1 MARDLKYTRNIGI
14 AAHIDAG
21 KTTTTERILFYT
33 GVSHKIGEVHDGA
46 ATMDW
51 MEQEQERGI
60 TITSAATT
68 CTWNFPQDQGNL
80 TENSKPYHFNIID
93 TPGHVDFTVEVNR
106 SLRVLDGLVFLFSAV
121 DGVEP
126 QSETNWRL
134 ADNYRVPRIGFV
146 NKMDRQ
152 GANFLNV
159 SSQVR
164 EMLKSNAVPIVLNIG
179 EEEDFKGIVD
189 LVTNK
194 AIVWHDDKYGST
206 FDEVPIPEDMLGEVD
221 KYRAELIEAVAEYDE
236 NLLEKFFEDPESI
249 SPDEIH
255 KALRAATQ
263 DMSIIP
269 MICGSSFKNKGVQ
282 FLLDAVCRY
291 LPSPEDK
298 EAIVGTNPNN
308 GEEIARKPSVNDP
321 FSALAFKIATDPF
334 VGTLAFFRVYSG
346 VLKSGDTVY
355 NAVTQKKERIG
366 RILQMHSNSRDEIKE
381 VRAGDI
387 AAAVGLKQV
396 TTGDTLCD
404 PASIIT
410 LERMEFPEPVIS
422 IAVEPKTK
430 DDQEKMGLALSKL
443 AQEDPSFRVAT
454 DQESNQTIISGMGE
468 LHLDIIVD
476 RMKREFNVEAT
487 IGKPQVAYRETIRTS
502 VEQEA
507 KYIKQSGGKGQY
519 GHVWLKIEPQE
530 PGKGY
535 EFVNE
540 IVGGAIPR
548 EFIGPVDKGVIEQ
561 MENGVIGGYPVVDVK
576 VTLYDG
582 SFHDVDSS
590 EVAFKVAGSQAFK
603 EGAKKAKPVLLE
615 PVMKVEAVTP
625 GDYLG
630 DVTGDLNRRRG
641 IIQGMEETVVGNI
654 IKAEVPLSEMF
665 GYATDLRSMTQG
677 RATYTMEFEKYAEI
691 PSNIAE
697 ELIQK
702 AS

>member
-1 MARDLKYTRNIGI
+1 M
-14 AAHIDAG
+14 
-21 KTTTTERILFYT
+21 
-33 GVSHKIGEVHDGA
+33 
-46 ATMDW
+46 
-51 MEQEQERGI
+51 
-60 TITSAATT
+60 
-68 CTWNFPQDQGNL
+68 
-80 TENSKPYHFNIID
+80 
-93 TPGHVDFTVEVNR
+93 
-106 SLRVLDGLVFLFSAV
+106 
-121 DGVEP
+121 
-126 QSETNWRL
+126 
-134 ADNYRVPRIGFV
+134 
-146 NKMDRQ
+146 
-152 GANFLNV
+152 
-159 SSQVR
+159 
-164 EMLKSNAVPIVLNIG
+164 
-179 EEEDFKGIVD
+179 
-189 LVTNK
+189 K
-194 AIVWHDDKYGST
+194 AIIWDEESKGMK
-206 FDEVPIPEDMLGEVD
+206 FDTVDIPEDLKSKSDELHEQLVETAAEANEELMDEYLNNGE
-221 KYRAELIEAVAEYDE
+221 LSIEKIIEGLRLQTLA
-236 NLLEKFFEDPESI
+236 N
-249 SPDEIH
+249 EIV
-255 KALRAATQ
+255 LVT
-263 DMSIIP
+263 
-269 MICGSSFKNKGVQ
+269 CGTAFKNKGVQ
-282 FLLDAVCRY
+282 AMLDAVIEFM
-291 LPSPEDK
+291 PSPLDVP
-298 EAIVGTNPNN
+298 AIKG
-308 GEEIARKPSVNDP
+308 INDDSEGSEGVRNSSDDEP
-321 FSALAFKIATDPF
+321 FASLAFKIATDPF
-334 VGTLAFFRVYSG
+334 VGTLSFFRVYSG
-346 VLKSGDTVY
+346 VLKAGDTVY

-366 RILQMHSNSRDEIKE
+366 RILQMHSNSREEIKE

-387 AAAVGLKQV
+387 AAAVGLKSV

-404 PASIIT
+404 PSSVIT

-430 DDQEKMGLALSKL
+430 DDQEKMGLALGKL
-443 AQEDPSFRVAT
+443 AQEDPSFRVST
-454 DQESNQTIISGMGE
+454 DEESNQTIISGMGE

-487 IGKPQVAYRETIRTS
+487 IGKPQVAYRETIRKPI
-502 VEQEA
+502 EQEA
-507 KYIKQSGGKGQY
+507 KYVKQSGGKGQY

-540 IVGGAIPR
+540 IVGGAIPK

-576 VTLYDG
+576 VTLFDG

-603 EGAKKAKPVLLE
+603 EGAKKANPVLLE

-697 ELIQK
+697 ELIEK

>member
-1 MARDLKYTRNIGI
+1 MARETELSRYRNIGI
-14 AAHIDAG
+14 MAHIDAG
-21 KTTTTERILFYT
+21 KTTTTERILYYT

-68 CTWNFPQDQGNL
+68 CFWSGSTDQ
-80 TENSKPYHFNIID
+80 YDQHRVNIID
-93 TPGHVDFTVEVNR
+93 TPGHVDFTIEVER
-106 SLRVLDGLVFLFSAV
+106 SLRVLDGAVSVFCAV
-121 DGVEP
+121 GGVEP
-126 QSETNWRL
+126 QSETVWRQ
-134 ADNYRVPRIGFV
+134 ANKYSVPRMAFV
-146 NKMDRQ
+146 NKMDRA
-152 GANFLNV
+152 GADFFRVVEQIKTRLG
-159 SSQVR
+159 SKPLPLQ
-164 EMLKSNAVPIVLNIG
+164 VPIG
-179 EEEDFKGIVD
+179 AEDNFKGVVNLID
-189 LVTNK
+189 MK
-194 AIVWHDDKYGST
+194 AIIWDEESRGMK
-206 FDEVPIPEDMLGEVD
+206 FDEVDIPDDLKDKVDELREQVVETAAEANEELMDAYLNNGELTREQIVQGL
-221 KYRAELIEAVAEYDE
+221 RLQTLS
-236 NLLEKFFEDPESI
+236 N
-249 SPDEIH
+249 EIV
-255 KALRAATQ
+255 LVT
-263 DMSIIP
+263 
-269 MICGSSFKNKGVQ
+269 CGTAFKNKGVQ
-282 FLLDAVCRY
+282 AMLDAVIDFM
-291 LPSPEDK
+291 PSPLDVPAIKGILDDK
-298 EAIVGTNPNN
+298 DETEGKRESSD
-308 GEEIARKPSVNDP
+308 EEP

-404 PASIIT
+404 PTSIIT

>member
-21 KTTTTERILFYT
+21 KTTTTERVLFYT

-68 CTWNFPQDQGNL
+68 CTWNFPQNQGKP
-80 TENSKPYHFNIID
+80 TSDSKPYHFNIID

-134 ADNYRVPRIGFV
+134 ADNYKVPRIGFV

-159 SSQVR
+159 STQVR

-179 EEEDFKGIVD
+179 DEEDFRGIVD

-194 AIVWHDDKYGST
+194 AIVWHDDNYGST
-206 FDEVPIPEDMLGEVD
+206 FDEVDIPEDMKADVE
-221 KYRAELIEAVAEYDE
+221 KHRAELIEAVAEYDE
-236 NLLEKFFEDPESI
+236 DLLEKFFENPDSI
-249 SPDEIH
+249 SPEEIH
-255 KALRAATQ
+255 EALRAATQ

-308 GEEIARKPSVNDP
+308 GLEISRKPTVQEP

-334 VGTLAFFRVYSG
+334 VGRLAFFRAYSG
-346 VLKSGDTVY
+346 RLDAGSYVLNNRSG
-355 NAVTQKKERIG
+355 NKERIS
-366 RILQMHSNSRDEIKE
+366 RIYQMHSNKQNSIDFIE
-381 VRAGDI
+381 AGDI
-387 AAAVGLKQV
+387 GAAVGFKDIK
-396 TTGDTLCD
+396 TGDTLSAEKS
-404 PASIIT
+404 PII
-410 LERMEFPEPVIS
+410 LESMEFPDPVIG

-430 DDQEKMGLALSKL
+430 ADIDKLGMSLAKL
-443 AQEDPSFRVAT
+443 AEEDPTFQVKT
-454 DQESNQTIISGMGE
+454 DEASGQTIISGMGE
-468 LHLDIIVD
+468 LHLDVLVD
-476 RMKREFNVEAT
+476 RMRREFAVEAN
-487 IGKPQVAYRETIRTS
+487 IGKPQVAYRETIRKS
-502 VEQEA
+502 VEIEG
-507 KYIKQSGGKGQY
+507 KHVKQSGGRGQY
-519 GHVWLKIEPQE
+519 GHVVLRLEPLDPDAE
-530 PGKGY
+530 Y

-540 IVGGAIPR
+540 IVGGVIPR
-548 EFIGPVDKGVIEQ
+548 EYIPAVDKGIQEQ
-561 MENGVIGGYPVVDVK
+561 MKNGCLAGYPLLAMR
-576 VTLYDG
+576 VTLFDG

-590 EVAFKVAGSQAFK
+590 EMAFKIAGSIALKKGALQAD
-603 EGAKKAKPVLLE
+603 AALLE
-615 PVMKVEAVTP
+615 PMMKVEVVTP
-625 GDYLG
+625 EEYMG
-630 DVTGDLNRRRG
+630 DVMGDLNRRRG
-641 IIQGMEETVVGNI
+641 MVHGMNDSASGKVI
-654 IKAEVPLSEMF
+654 DAEVPLAEMF
-665 GYATDLRSMTQG
+665 GYSTDLRSATQG
-677 RATYTMEFEKYAEI
+677 RATYTMEFEKYAI
-691 PSNIAE
+691 VPNNVAE
-697 ELIQK
+697 AIVSSK
-702 AS
+702 

>member
-1 MARDLKYTRNIGI
+1 MA
-14 AAHIDAG
+14 
-21 KTTTTERILFYT
+21 
-33 GVSHKIGEVHDGA
+33 
-46 ATMDW
+46 
-51 MEQEQERGI
+51 
-60 TITSAATT
+60 
-68 CTWNFPQDQGNL
+68 
-80 TENSKPYHFNIID
+80 
-93 TPGHVDFTVEVNR
+93 
-106 SLRVLDGLVFLFSAV
+106 
-121 DGVEP
+121 
-126 QSETNWRL
+126 
-134 ADNYRVPRIGFV
+134 FV
-146 NKMDRQ
+146 NKMDRA
-152 GANFLNV
+152 GADFFRVVDQIKTRLG
-159 SSQVR
+159 SKPLPLQ
-164 EMLKSNAVPIVLNIG
+164 VPIG
-179 EEEDFKGIVD
+179 AEDNFKGVVNLID
-189 LVTNK
+189 MK
-194 AIVWHDDKYGST
+194 AIIWDEESRGMK
-206 FDEVPIPEDMLGEVD
+206 FDEVDIPDDLKEKVD
-221 KYRAELIEAVAEYDE
+221 KLREQVVETAAEANEELMDAYLNNGELTREQIVQGLRLQTLS
-236 NLLEKFFEDPESI
+236 N
-249 SPDEIH
+249 EIV
-255 KALRAATQ
+255 LVT
-263 DMSIIP
+263 
-269 MICGSSFKNKGVQ
+269 CGTAFKNKGVQ
-282 FLLDAVCRY
+282 AMLDAVIDFM
-291 LPSPEDK
+291 PSPLDVPAIKGILDDK
-298 EAIVGTNPNN
+298 DETEGKRESSD
-308 GEEIARKPSVNDP
+308 EEP

>member
-1 MARDLKYTRNIGI
+1 MA
-14 AAHIDAG
+14 
-21 KTTTTERILFYT
+21 
-33 GVSHKIGEVHDGA
+33 
-46 ATMDW
+46 
-51 MEQEQERGI
+51 
-60 TITSAATT
+60 
-68 CTWNFPQDQGNL
+68 
-80 TENSKPYHFNIID
+80 
-93 TPGHVDFTVEVNR
+93 
-106 SLRVLDGLVFLFSAV
+106 
-121 DGVEP
+121 
-126 QSETNWRL
+126 
-134 ADNYRVPRIGFV
+134 FV
-146 NKMDRQ
+146 NKMDRA
-152 GANFLNV
+152 GADFFRVVEQIKTRLG
-159 SSQVR
+159 SKPIPLQ
-164 EMLKSNAVPIVLNIG
+164 VPIG
-179 EEEDFKGIVD
+179 AEDNFKGVVNLIDMKAIIWDEESRGMKFEEIDIPDELKAKVEELREQVIETAAEANEELMDAYLNTGELSRDQIVQGLRLQTLSNEIV
-189 LVTNK
+189 LVT
-194 AIVWHDDKYGST
+194 
-206 FDEVPIPEDMLGEVD
+206 
-221 KYRAELIEAVAEYDE
+221 
-236 NLLEKFFEDPESI
+236 
-249 SPDEIH
+249 
-255 KALRAATQ
+255 
-263 DMSIIP
+263 
-269 MICGSSFKNKGVQ
+269 CGTAFKNKGVQ
-282 FLLDAVCRY
+282 AMLDAVIDFM
-291 LPSPEDK
+291 PSPLDVPAIKGILDDK
-298 EAIVGTNPNN
+298 DESE
-308 GEEIARKPSVNDP
+308 GERKSSDDEP

-334 VGTLAFFRVYSG
+334 VGTLSFFRVYSG
-346 VLKSGDTVY
+346 VLKSGDTVF
-355 NAVTQKKERIG
+355 NAVTQKKERVG

-404 PASIIT
+404 PSSVIT

-430 DDQEKMGLALSKL
+430 DDQEKMGLALGKL

-487 IGKPQVAYRETIRTS
+487 IGKPQVAYRETIRTT

-540 IVGGAIPR
+540 IVGGTIPR

-665 GYATDLRSMTQG
+665 GYATDLRSMSQG
-677 RATYTMEFEKYAEI
+677 RATYTMEFQKYAEI

>member
-51 MEQEQERGI
+51 MEQDQERGI

-68 CTWNFPQDQGNL
+68 CFWSGSTGQYD
-80 TENSKPYHFNIID
+80 EHRINIID
-93 TPGHVDFTVEVNR
+93 TPGHVDFTIEVER
-106 SLRVLDGLVFLFSAV
+106 SLRVLDGAVAVFCAV
-121 DGVEP
+121 GGVEP
-126 QSETNWRL
+126 QSETVWRQ
-134 ADNYRVPRIGFV
+134 ANKYSVPRMAFV
-146 NKMDRQ
+146 NKMDRA
-152 GANFLNV
+152 GADFFRVVDQIKTRLGSKPV
-159 SSQVR
+159 PLQ
-164 EMLKSNAVPIVLNIG
+164 VPIG
-179 EEEDFKGIVD
+179 AEDNFKGVVNLID
-189 LVTNK
+189 MK
-194 AIVWHDDKYGST
+194 AIIW
-206 FDEVPIPEDMLGEVD
+206 DEESKGMKFEEV
-221 KYRAELIEAVAEYDE
+221 EI
-236 NLLEKFFEDPESI
+236 
-249 SPDEIH
+249 PDEL
-255 KALRAATQ
+255 KAKSKELNEQLVETAAEANEELMEAYLNNGELTRVQIIEGLRLQTL
-263 DMSIIP
+263 SNEIVLVS
-269 MICGSSFKNKGVQ
+269 CGTAFKNKGVQ
-282 FLLDAVCRY
+282 AMLDSVIDFM
-291 LPSPEDK
+291 PSPLDVPAIKGINDDK
-298 EAIVGTNPNN
+298 DNTE
-308 GEEIARKPSVNDP
+308 GERKSSDDEP
-321 FSALAFKIATDPF
+321 FASLAFKIATDPF

-346 VLKSGDTVY
+346 VLKAGDTVY
-355 NAVTQKKERIG
+355 NAVSQKKERIG
-366 RILQMHSNSRDEIKE
+366 RILQMHSNSREEIKE

-404 PASIIT
+404 PSSVIT

-430 DDQEKMGLALSKL
+430 DDQEKMGLALGKL
-443 AQEDPSFRVAT
+443 AQEDPSLRVAT
-454 DQESNQTIISGMGE
+454 DEESNQTIISGMGE

-487 IGKPQVAYRETIRTS
+487 IGKPQVAYRETIRKPI
-502 VEQEA
+502 EQEA
-507 KYIKQSGGKGQY
+507 KYVKQSGGKGQY
-519 GHVWLKIEPQE
+519 GHVWLRIEPQE
-530 PGKGY
+530 AGKGY

-540 IVGGAIPR
+540 IVGGAIPK

-603 EGAKKAKPVLLE
+603 EGAKKANPVLLE

-697 ELIQK
+697 ELIEK

>member
-1 MARDLKYTRNIGI
+1 MARETQLPYYRNIGI
-14 AAHIDAG
+14 MAHIDAG
-21 KTTTTERILFYT
+21 KTTTTERILYYT

-68 CTWNFPQDQGNL
+68 CFWRGSTNQYD
-80 TENSKPYHFNIID
+80 EHRINIID
-93 TPGHVDFTVEVNR
+93 TPGHVDFTIEVER
-106 SLRVLDGLVFLFSAV
+106 SLRVLDGAVSVFCAV
-121 DGVEP
+121 GGVEP
-126 QSETNWRL
+126 QSETVWRQ
-134 ADNYRVPRIGFV
+134 ANKYSVPRMAFV
-146 NKMDRQ
+146 NKMDRA
-152 GANFLNV
+152 GADFFRVVDQIKTRLGSKPV
-159 SSQVR
+159 PLQ
-164 EMLKSNAVPIVLNIG
+164 VPIG
-179 EEEDFKGIVD
+179 AEDNFKGVVNLID
-189 LVTNK
+189 MK
-194 AIVWHDDKYGST
+194 AIIWDEESRGMK
-206 FDEVPIPEDMLGEVD
+206 FDEVEIPEELKSKVDELREQVIETAAEANEELMDEYLNNGELSREQIVEGL
-221 KYRAELIEAVAEYDE
+221 RLQTLS
-236 NLLEKFFEDPESI
+236 N
-249 SPDEIH
+249 EIV
-255 KALRAATQ
+255 LVT
-263 DMSIIP
+263 
-269 MICGSSFKNKGVQ
+269 CGTAFKNKGVQ
-282 FLLDAVCRY
+282 AMLDAVIDFM
-291 LPSPEDK
+291 PSPLDVPAIKGILDDK
-298 EAIVGTNPNN
+298 DETEAKR
-308 GEEIARKPSVNDP
+308 EPSDDEP
-321 FSALAFKIATDPF
+321 FAALAFKIATDPF

-346 VLKSGDTVY
+346 VLKAGDTVY

-404 PASIIT
+404 PSSIIT

-487 IGKPQVAYRETIRTS
+487 IGKPQVAYRETIRST